1 MEDNDRQHD
10 RCTGVPDRPGRY
22 RQAGASVLITGL
34 GQLATPLPAGSP
46 LRGPDLRAV
55 RTVAHAAILVHDG
68 VIVSAGP
75 EPEVLEAA
83 GDYPDLETL
92 DAGGRIA
99 VPGFVD
105 PHTHL
110 VFEGLRTLEFEQRI
124 QGRDYLEIL
133 MSGGGILSTVGKTR
147 KASGDKLYHNA
158 LGFARRMAAAGT
170 VLVEVKSG
178 YGLDTENELKILEV
192 VRRLSLG
199 HGPEFVPTFM
209 GAHAVP
215 AEYAGETERYV
226 EYVVAEM
233 LPVVAGQRL
242 AEFCDVFCEKGV
254 FSPEQSR
261 RILSAAIE
269 LGLRPKLHADE
280 LASSGGA
287 ELASELGAVSC
298 DHLVSVSD
306 AGIDRLA
313 ATRTVGVLLPGT
325 SLFLGKTEPAPAREM
340 ISRGV
345 PVALATDFNPGT
357 SPVLSMQLVMSL
369 ACSYLRMTPAEA
381 LTAATLN
388 AAFAVGR
395 GSTIGALVPGRRAG
409 IVIANAEDYREIT
422 YFMGSNLAWVSYK
435 DGRVIAREGRPT
447 F

>member
-1 MEDNDRQHD
+1 MEASQH
-10 RCTGVPDRPGRY
+10 RHVPHVPGRVD
-22 RQAGASVLITGL
+22 RDAGQTGASVLVTGL
-34 GQLATPLPAGSP
+34 RQLATPVPAGVP
-46 LRGPDLRAV
+46 LCGPDLATV
-55 RTVAHAAILVHDG
+55 RTVPRAAILVRDG
-68 VIVSAGP
+68 LIVSAGP
-75 EPEVLEAA
+75 EQEVLEAA
-83 GDYPDLETL
+83 GDFPGLETL
-92 DAGGRIA
+92 DAGGRVAI
-99 VPGFVD
+99 PGFVD

-124 QGRDYLEIL
+124 QGCDYLEIL
-133 MSGGGILSTVGKTR
+133 MSGGGILNTVERTR
-147 KASGDKLYHNA
+147 KASGERLYHNA

-170 VLVEVKSG
+170 TLVEAKSG
-178 YGLDTENELKILEV
+178 YGLDTENEAKILEV
-192 VRRLSLG
+192 VQRLGLG
-199 HGPEFVPTFM
+199 PGPDLVPTFM

-215 AEYAGETERYV
+215 AEYAGEPERYV

-233 LPVVAGQRL
+233 LPAVAGRRL
-242 AEFCDVFCEKGV
+242 AEFCDVFCEVGV
-254 FSPEQSR
+254 FSPEHAR
-261 RILSAAIE
+261 RILSAALG

-280 LASSGGA
+280 LSSSGGA

-298 DHLVSVSD
+298 DHLVSVSGP
-306 AGIDRLA
+306 GIERLA
-313 ATRTVGVLLPGT
+313 ATRTVAVLLPGT
-325 SLFLGKTEPAPAREM
+325 SLFLGKRQPAPAREM

-381 LTAATLN
+381 LAAATLN

-395 GSTIGALVPGRRAG
+395 GSTTGALVPGRRAS
-409 IVIANAEDYREIT
+409 IVIANAEDYREIA
-422 YFMGSNLAWVSYK
+422 YFMGSNLAWVVLK